1 MIIIF
6 ILILLSS
13 LFLVNI
19 NSLESNNN
27 NNDNPC
33 QWTSKTGSSFNV
45 QALTII
51 SQDDLSY
58 LIKDGDIP
66 CTPEVEPTYS
76 YLWNFC
82 ADVTKASYPLDI
94 CDPKIQIG
102 AAIQYLN
109 RSDGYKECN
118 VIGKYDANKDDTH
131 FSLLDEKDPSKGLSI
146 NYASGD
152 KCPTGQLRSATIDIT
167 CDNVKKIILSA
178 LEPTKCAYHMT
189 MKSYYGCPT
198 ECPITSNG
206 LCNSHGHCSYDK
218 INKKPYCYCNYGW
231 YGPSCSDIKAAH
243 TYNGLSVQIGLL
255 IVLLIIAIVLVAIV
269 GYMVHKIIEY
279 RREKLIYSQLTTH
292 SSMHDGDIQMEN
304 F

>member
-1 MIIIF
+1 MIRIF
-6 ILILLSS
+6 VLLLLLVNSSS
-13 LFLVNI
+13 LEDI
-19 NSLESNNN
+19 S
-27 NNDNPC
+27 C

-45 QALTII
+45 QALTIT
-51 SQDDLSY
+51 SQNELSY

-82 ADVTKASYPLDI
+82 ADVTKSSYPGDI
-94 CDPKIQIG
+94 CDSATQMG

-109 RSDGYKECN
+109 RSDGYQECN
-118 VIGKYDANKDDTH
+118 VIGKYDANKDDTN
-131 FSLLDEKDPSKGLSI
+131 FSLLNEKDPSKGLSI
-146 NYASGD
+146 KYASGD
-152 KCPTGQLRSATIDIT
+152 KCPSGQLRSATIDVT

-178 LEPTKCAYHMT
+178 LEPEKCAYHMT

-206 LCNSHGHCSYDK
+206 LCNSHGHCSYDTT
-218 INKKPYCYCNYGW
+218 NKKPYCYCNYGW
-231 YGPSCSDIKAAH
+231 YGPSCSETRPPH
-243 TYNGLSVQIGLL
+243 SYNGFSIQIILLLVLL
-255 IVLLIIAIVLVAIV
+255 IVAIVLVVVV

-292 SSMHDGDIQMEN
+292 SAMHDGDIQMEN